1 MNPEQKNQ
9 KKKKKNSPDFTR
21 GRHRT
26 STFSSGKS
34 VILLQQSVILLQQN
48 SVTSNLTIPFPTRYC
63 TGICQGN
70 RQGLGFSKW
79 ISALLPPFPPPGAF
93 GASMD
98 TIPHTPRS
106 TVHLECFLLPAQD
119 PYLNQ
124 ICPSNLTLSLTPPGL
139 PPFLSL
145 DYSYRSW
152 LVIQTLIF
160 PFFFILNFK
169 TVYILIAEGY
179 LLPVVFNLL

>member
-145 DYSYRSW
+145 DYSYRS
-152 LVIQTLIF
+152 
-160 PFFFILNFK
+160 
-169 TVYILIAEGY
+169 
-179 LLPVVFNLL
+179 